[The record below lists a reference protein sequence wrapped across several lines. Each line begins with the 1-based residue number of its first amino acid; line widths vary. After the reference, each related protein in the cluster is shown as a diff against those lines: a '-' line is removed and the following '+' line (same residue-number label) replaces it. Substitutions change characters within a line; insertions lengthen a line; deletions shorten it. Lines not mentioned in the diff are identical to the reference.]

1 MIVGFNSYKNK
12 YQFKVTGIIH
22 VGAHVGQEYEEY
34 METFGSV
41 ETHWFEPVENV
52 FSKLSENLSGK
63 PDVSLY
69 NFGLGE
75 DSFTTKMF
83 VDSGNDAQSSSIL
96 KPKLHTEEFPH
107 IEFPESSQIEIK
119 VEKLDNFF
127 IESCNMLVLDTQ
139 GYELNVLKGS
149 ILTLK
154 NIDYIFTEFNTIEMY
169 ENCPTLEDLDN
180 FLREFGFERLETWYT
195 NQNWGDAMY
204 IKNKN
209 HTQNTPLNNC
219 KLSVTIPCY
228 KHKDYLRE
236 CLESVIKQQTNFN
249 FEILI
254 RDDYSCDGS
263 EELIS
268 EIIKEN
274 QNTKISFKHF
284 KSYKNWGG
292 SKNIKYLFLNCGGEY
307 IAYLDGDDFF
317 CDELKL
323 QKQIDFLDSNPNYS
337 LHSTSSLYLDK
348 NGDFV
353 NKDFWK
359 LNPIKE
365 SVSLEDMLDQNIIS
379 FGRVFRNSPNLFVD
393 DFGEFNYHDW
403 VLNYKIIKNG
413 LAHCADWVG
422 GAYRNTG
429 EGQMTKLKT
438 DEVFE
443 LNRKIK
449 NVILNVH
456 YKSVKSF
463 TQNNEQEIILDFF
476 SNQDFSK
483 LRFLDI
489 GANDGISFSNT
500 HALSLLGWSGFCF
513 EPSKLAFEKLT
524 NLYSQN
530 SKIKCFNVG
539 ISDTSGKKT
548 FYESRD
554 WVDAEAPVSVLS
566 SLHIENKDRFYGMNW
581 EETVC
586 EFLTYDDFLN
596 RYEIREDT
604 FDFISID
611 CEGHDFVVLS
621 QIQKILNKTKLIC
634 VEYTSESD
642 LFKFSDM
649 LSKYN
654 FEFYHKTKD
663 NVLFRKSEK
672 SIVIIDCFISDK
684 NVESDLINQIE
695 KIKKQNL
702 DILLISNTIMSID
715 IQQKVDYF
723 IYDKRNQLFQYEY
736 TNLEEITLKDYVYI
750 DKDWQFTT
758 NLVTNGLQRHGL
770 SVLVNLFN
778 AVKFAKSI
786 GYKNFWRVEVDDL
799 FCDESL
805 KFIKSCPDL
814 INSEDKKAI
823 LYYNSNNISFH
834 FMFWNIDYFL
844 EKIPQIR
851 NEEDYKNL
859 ILKNFDSLDFIIV
872 EEFIW
877 KFLKING
884 DSDVLVKDG
893 QNMSLQFPNTVW
905 NTNMSLSNMSPKYE
919 NCPSLIFKMNNKSG
933 LFIFT
938 KNYSNDFK
946 SRRIVVYYS
955 DYTETIVHETPE
967 FNTWCWNIV
976 SENVYKYEVY
986 EKDRLLYVE
995 DCNQIKNY
1003 VEFP

>member
-1 MIVGFNSYKNK
+1 MIVGFNNYKNK

-34 METFGSV
+34 MATFGPV
-41 ETHWFEPVENV
+41 ETHWFEPVESV

-63 PDVSLY
+63 PGVNFY
-69 NFGLGE
+69 NLGLGE

-149 ILTLK
+149 VLTLK

-169 ENCPTLEDLDN
+169 ENCPKLEDIDN

-195 NQNWGDAMY
+195 TQNWGDAMY

-209 HTQNTPLNNC
+209 YTLNTSINNC

-249 FEILI
+249 FEVLI

-263 EELIS
+263 EELIN
-268 EIIKEN
+268 EIINEN
-274 QNTKISFKHF
+274 QNVKISFKCF

-292 SKNIKYLFLNCGGEY
+292 SKNIKYLFLNCVGEY

-323 QKQIDFLDSNPNYS
+323 QKQVEFLDSNPDYS

-348 NGDFV
+348 NGDFI

-359 LNPIKE
+359 LNPIKKK
-365 SVSLEDMLDQNIIS
+365 VSLEDILDENIIS
-379 FGRVFRNSPNLFVD
+379 FGRVFRKSSNLFIE

-403 VLNYKIIKNG
+403 VLNYKTLKNG

-438 DEVFE
+438 DKIVEI
-443 LNRKIK
+443 NRKIK
-449 NVILNVH
+449 KTLIDYH
-456 YKSVKSF
+456 YKK
-463 TQNNEQEIILDFF
+463 E
-476 SNQDFSK
+476 SN
-483 LRFLDI
+483 
-489 GANDGISFSNT
+489 
-500 HALSLLGWSGFCF
+500 
-513 EPSKLAFEKLT
+513 
-524 NLYSQN
+524 
-530 SKIKCFNVG
+530 
-539 ISDTSGKKT
+539 
-548 FYESRD
+548 
-554 WVDAEAPVSVLS
+554 
-566 SLHIENKDRFYGMNW
+566 
-581 EETVC
+581 
-586 EFLTYDDFLN
+586 
-596 RYEIREDT
+596 
-604 FDFISID
+604 
-611 CEGHDFVVLS
+611 
-621 QIQKILNKTKLIC
+621 
-634 VEYTSESD
+634 
-642 LFKFSDM
+642 
-649 LSKYN
+649 
-654 FEFYHKTKD
+654 
-663 NVLFRKSEK
+663 K
-672 SIVIIDCFISDK
+672 SIVIIDCFVSDK

-702 DILLISNTIMSID
+702 DILLISNTIVSTD

-736 TNLEEITLKDYVYI
+736 TNLEEIILKDYVYI

-758 NLVTNGLQRHGL
+758 NIVTNGLQRHGL

-786 GYKNFWRVEVDDL
+786 GYENFWRVEVDDF

-859 ILKNFDSLDFIIV
+859 ILKNFDSLNFIIA

-893 QNMSLQFPNTVW
+893 ENMSLQFPNTVW

-976 SENVYKYEVY
+976 SENAYKYEVY
-986 EKDRLLYVE
+986 ENERLLYVE
-995 DCNQIKNY
+995 DCSKIKNF